1 MLKRLFKIPIRM
13 VQWVFFFVT
22 GRGPIL
28 DEAIQEKIVDLR
40 GQSSDEL

>member
-1 MLKRLFKIPIRM
+1 MLKRLFKIPIRI
-13 VQWVFFFVT
+13 VQWIFFFLS

-28 DEAIQEKIVDLR
+28 DEAIQEEIVDLR

>member
-1 MLKRLFKIPIRM
+1 MLKHLFKIPIRM
-13 VQWVFFFVT
+13 VQWMFFLLT